1 MGFPLVLGTDDGIL
15 ALDETGAVT
24 PEHEGAAVTLVRR
37 ERDTWWAVADRHA
50 VLRRDEG
57 SWAEVASV
65 DDDITALLP
74 VRGGVFV
81 GTADGR
87 LLRTLGD
94 AVAPVTGFD
103 AVAGRETWHA
113 VGSRVPYVRS
123 ATTTADGRA
132 LLASVHV
139 GGIPRS
145 GNGGATWKPTID
157 VEADV
162 HEVRAHRSNPRL
174 VVAAAAVGLCES
186 TDAGVTWSVTTD
198 GLHATYLRAV
208 ACTDDAIVASAS
220 DGPFGGECAL
230 YRRPL
235 TGGPIER
242 VSDGLPEWLAG
253 IVDTGML
260 DAREEAVAFADPEGT
275 VFTSTDSAR
284 SFTHHTQVDTRV
296 HAVGILA
303 PQNGEEFGCV
313 TPQPLRRGGRRGGG

>member
-1 MGFPLVLGTDDGIL
+1 MGFPLLLGTDDGIL
-15 ALDETGAVT
+15 AVDEVGAVT

-57 SWAEVASV
+57 SWVEIVRV
-65 DDDITALLP
+65 DDDVTALLP
-74 VRGGVFV
+74 MRGGVLL
-81 GTADGR
+81 GTAGGR

-113 VGSRVPYVRS
+113 VGSREPYVRS
-123 ATTTADGRA
+123 ATTTADGGA

-145 GNGGATWKPTID
+145 GNGGASWKPTID
-157 VEADV
+157 VDTDV
-162 HEVRAHRSNPRL
+162 HEVRAHRVDADL

-208 ACTDDAIVASAS
+208 ACTDDAIVMSAS
-220 DGPFGGECAL
+220 DGPFGDQCAL

-235 TGGPIER
+235 TGGLIER
-242 VSDGLPEWLAG
+242 VADGLPAWLAG

-260 DAREEAVAFADPEGT
+260 DARGPRVAFADPEGS
-275 VFTSTDSAR
+275 VFTSTDAAR
-284 SFTHHTQVDTRV
+284 SFTTHTQVPSRV

-303 PQNGEEFGCV
+303 SPDHQ
-313 TPQPLRRGGRRGGG
+313 